1 MNQWPTCGRGSEPQN
16 KSVENRAGY
25 GSGGGDG
32 RNKCGPQ
39 VRPKG
44 GRPRQIIC
52 RFVFRDKMR
61 EFLVKKKQLNDQ
73 EDFKTIFMYDDLTPL
88 RAKLLR
94 AAKNHPN
101 VRSAY
106 TRDGIIHCN
115 MQNGSQ

>member
-1 MNQWPTCGRGSEPQN
+1 MWSTGQAQGVGGAGHVRL
-16 KSVENRAGY
+16 SVVSSPGT
-25 GSGGGDG
+25 
-32 RNKCGPQ
+32 K
-39 VRPKG
+39 
-44 GRPRQIIC
+44 
-52 RFVFRDKMR
+52 RDK
-61 EFLVKKKQLNDQ
+61 KKLKDQ

-115 MQNGSQ
+115 IQNRHT